1 MSSQKTM
8 AQFHQLMKEL
18 LEFMQIPPSRL
29 TPNEVYCF
37 TIDDK
42 TEISFLQEQPDAFDM
57 VVHAATLTNPKA
69 DGVLRKLLAMNL
81 FSSTGPN
88 ISVGMNPETGAIS
101 LWSRMSLADM
111 NIAKLVDLIHL
122 AVKHT
127 LTVRLHLQ
135 ESQIPSSR
143 GGTGRKKLQLT
154 LPRGMSR

>member
-1 MSSQKTM
+1 MPGQRTM

-18 LEFMQIPPSRL
+18 LQFMQISPSRL

-42 TEISFLQEQPDAFDM
+42 TEINFLQEEPGSFDM

-81 FSSTGPN
+81 FSRTGPN
-88 ISVGMNPETGAIS
+88 INVGMNPKTGAIS

-111 NIAKLVDLIHL
+111 DVARLVDLIHL
-122 AVKHT
+122 AVKHAT
-127 LTVRLHLQ
+127 TVRSHLQ
-135 ESQIPSSR
+135 ETHIPSSSS
-143 GGTGRKKLQLT
+143 GGRRKLQLG
-154 LPRGMSR
+154 LS